1 MAAAVK
7 LRQDY
12 DGPALRALAKRAR
25 DAGQSRR
32 LLVLAAIYE
41 GSSRGAA
48 AQLGGTQRQTIR
60 DWVVN
65 FNAHGPAGLIDGK
78 ARGQPPRL
86 NDTQRRALVALV
98 EAGPTPAI
106 HGVVRWRLKDLAQ
119 WLRDEFGVRIDETT
133 VGRELNRMSYRRLS
147 ARPRHRGQ
155 KDGDIETFKK
165 TSPQYWKTSAR
176 HTPQQKR

>member
-48 AQLGGTQRQTIR
+48 AQLGRKQRRTIR
-60 DWVVN
+60 EWVVN
-65 FNAHGPAGLIDGK
+65 FNAHGL
-78 ARGQPPRL
+78 
-86 NDTQRRALVALV
+86 
-98 EAGPTPAI
+98 TPGI
-106 HGVVRWRLKDLAQ
+106 HGVVRWHLQDLAQ
-119 WLRDEFGVRIDETT
+119 WFRDEFGVRIDETT
-133 VGRELNRMSYRRLS
+133 AGRELNRISFADRAHGRVIA
-147 ARPRHRGQ
+147 ARKRVTSGRSDATPAPGQ
-155 KDGDIETFKK
+155 G
-165 TSPQYWKTSAR
+165 QG
-176 HTPQQKR
+176 